1 MADQIRAYKGDL
13 VLDTTNQVTAFN
25 ANVDGRMDAI
35 QGWFA
40 DRLAWLDQLN
50 DSYMKKHLKKELE
63 KRMTSDMAKLQ
74 ERKDEAQKN
83 ADEANQ
89 LLWNNLNAM
98 FGDLEDYNVEIN
110 SEMNGTILA
119 TRIGFN
125 IAADA
130 LAKAFEISADE

>member
-50 DSYMKKHLKKELE
+50 DS
-63 KRMTSDMAKLQ
+63 
-74 ERKDEAQKN
+74 
-83 ADEANQ
+83 
-89 LLWNNLNAM
+89 
-98 FGDLEDYNVEIN
+98 
-110 SEMNGTILA
+110 
-119 TRIGFN
+119 
-125 IAADA
+125 
-130 LAKAFEISADE
+130 